1 MTPFAQ
7 FATATLLALP
17 AIAIAILARA
27 ARNRIEDA
35 ADDGAE
41 CHGAGG
47 GEPFHDRE
55 EY

>member
-1 MTPFAQ
+1 VSPFAQ
-7 FATATLLALP
+7 AATAILLALP
-17 AIAIAILARA
+17 AVAIAIFARA

-47 GEPFHDRE
+47 GEPFHGGDE
-55 EY
+55 